1 MLRLRSCIV
10 SHLLST
16 PAAFRVTSPHRLL
29 SAAAAP
35 ISPSQS
41 QRFAVEEYL
50 VDACGLTRAQALKAS
65 TKLSHLKSP
74 ANPDAVLAFLAGLG
88 LSGADIAA
96 AVAKDPRLLC
106 ARVDRTL
113 ASNVVGRTGLGLSGS
128 DVALL
133 ATIAGEPFRFKSV
146 VPKLQYYLPLFGSS
160 ENFLRALRK
169 SSHLLTS
176 NRDRIVEPNVALL
189 RECGLAACDIAKL
202 CMVVPRILTANPE
215 LVREMVACA
224 EALGVPRG
232 SGMFRQALQAV
243 SFKSEEKIAAKAKF
257 LKKIFKWSD
266 AEVSH
271 AVCKAPIVLRKSN
284 SSLQQRSEF
293 FLSEMGL
300 EPAYIAHRPALLS
313 YSMEGRLRPRYYV
326 IKFLKANGLLGQYR
340 DYYNIVMLSDK
351 VFMERFIRPHKKAAP
366 RLAKDY
372 ATACK
377 GEVPANFRFT

>member
-1 MLRLRSCIV
+1 MLRLRSRIV
-10 SHLLST
+10 SHILSS
-16 PAAFRVTSPHRLL
+16 PSAFRVSPPHRLL

-35 ISPSQS
+35 ISPT

-50 VDACGLTRAQALKAS
+50 VDTCGLTRAQAVKAS

-88 LSGADIAA
+88 LPRSAVAA

-106 ARVDRTL
+106 AGVDRTL
-113 ASNVVGRTGLGLSGS
+113 ASNVVGLTTLGLSSS
-128 DVALL
+128 DVALFVS
-133 ATIAGEPFRFKSV
+133 IAGEPFRFKSI

-160 ENFLRALRK
+160 GNFFRALKK
-169 SSHLLTS
+169 SSHLLTA
-176 NRDRIVEPNVALL
+176 NRDRVVEPNAAFL
-189 RECGLAACDIAKL
+189 RECGLGACDIAKL
-202 CMVVPRILTANPE
+202 CMVVPRILTAKPE
-215 LVREMVACA
+215 LLRRMVARA

-232 SGMFRQALQAV
+232 SGMFRHALQAV
-243 SFKSEEKIAAKAKF
+243 SFKSEDKIAAKASF
-257 LKKIFKWSD
+257 LKKIFRWSD

-271 AVCKAPIVLRKSN
+271 AVCKAPIALRKSN
-284 SSLQQRSEF
+284 SSLQERSEF
-293 FLSEMGL
+293 FLSEVGL

-326 IKFLKANGLLGQYR
+326 IKFLKAKGLLDQYR

-351 VFMERFIRPHKKAAP
+351 VFMERFICPHKKAAP
-366 RLAKDY
+366 CLAKDY

-377 GEVPANFRFT
+377 GEVPTNFRFT